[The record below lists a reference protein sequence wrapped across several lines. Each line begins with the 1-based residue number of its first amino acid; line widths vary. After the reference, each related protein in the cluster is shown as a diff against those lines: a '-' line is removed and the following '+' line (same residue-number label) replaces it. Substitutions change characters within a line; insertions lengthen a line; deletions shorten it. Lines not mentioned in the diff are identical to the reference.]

1 MADLFVSLGGRNAQL
16 LRRQHSLITNLN
28 TPMARPEARAGAVQ
42 LDHLAAQMRR
52 NSESLLAVAGLEVRR
67 RRASDAALR
76 VDDVVRLALESVDDP
91 SRVVVRSLEPAAFT
105 GAAAANLADL
115 VAELVE
121 SAIEASSEG
130 HQIEI
135 RGGHRAETS
144 GYWLAVVDFGS
155 GMSTD
160 ELAEANRRIAGDD
173 SVPVVAA
180 NPVSH
185 VVAGHLARRSGVSL
199 RLEGSPGWGI
209 MATIELPSAHLT
221 AIPPAPRP
229 GTRSEAG
236 PALPSTVTRP
246 HAGPGIPGSPS
257 SARQSI
263 RR

>member
-1 MADLFVSLGGRNAQL
+1 
-16 LRRQHSLITNLN
+16 
-28 TPMARPEARAGAVQ
+28 
-42 LDHLAAQMRR
+42 
-52 NSESLLAVAGLEVRR
+52 
-67 RRASDAALR
+67 
-76 VDDVVRLALESVDDP
+76 
-91 SRVVVRSLEPAAFT
+91 
-105 GAAAANLADL
+105 
-115 VAELVE
+115 
-121 SAIEASSEG
+121 
-130 HQIEI
+130 
-135 RGGHRAETS
+135 
-144 GYWLAVVDFGS
+144 
-155 GMSTD
+155 MSTD

-236 PALPSTVTRP
+236 PALLSTVTRP